1 VIRRGDSALFGMM
14 IVGFGLLCCVNV
26 ACFFP
31 HTIMPSV
38 SADVFKSFNMAS
50 GIASFSAAAAYA
62 LCALKADRRFVP
74 VLGAAGY
81 AFLFAVAI
89 AGQRMGSSDQALPG
103 AAIGVLAGSGLSF
116 TMLFWFGLL
125 TFLSERRAAF
135 TQGWQALIGETVF
148 IAAYSLLMQRIDAV
162 VLGCL
167 AVSAGLALFAY
178 RRVFRL
184 AQGDPYPE
192 EGVRSSWRQFG
203 KGSSVPR
210 FLVFP
215 LIGFILAS
223 LLYGVVEAI
232 AMAPQGSP
240 MGFAASMAGGPA
252 GAVLF
257 LLWQRFDRK
266 RDYGLAV
273 KILFGLLAFALVLL
287 PFDAVAF
294 FVSAGFQMSGLLL
307 YSLII
312 DEMSARRRIAVATIS
327 IGYAVSHI
335 MFVSGLYIPGFFGVE
350 SYASFL
356 QSTSLLLF
364 LVYVV
369 FAVILLLDYRQ
380 RKDQAQRMADV
391 LKREQEQ
398 QERQEL
404 LRRSLIEV
412 SDESFTRAC
421 RMVGHDFG
429 LTKRETEVLQ
439 LIARGRDAAYICN
452 ELFLAR
458 NTVKGYSK
466 SIYAKL
472 GVHSK
477 QEVIDLVEGV
487 YEPPAPDGR
496 NG

>member
-31 HTIMPSV
+31 HTLMPFASV
-38 SADVFKSFNMAS
+38 EVFRSFNMAS
-50 GIASFSAAAAYA
+50 GIASFSASAVYA
-62 LCALKADRRFVP
+62 LCALKAHRRFVP

-81 AFLFAVAI
+81 ALLLAVAV
-89 AGQRMGSSDQALPG
+89 AGQYMGYSDRAFHGVVVG
-103 AAIGVLAGSGLSF
+103 AMAGMGLSF

-148 IAAYSLLMQRIDAV
+148 VAVYFFLAQWIDV
-162 VLGCL
+162 VVFACL
-167 AVSAGLALFAY
+167 ALSASLALCAY
-178 RRVFRL
+178 RRIFRL
-184 AQGDPYPE
+184 VEGNPYPE
-192 EGVRSSWRQFG
+192 EGVRASWRQFG
-203 KGSSVPR
+203 KGSSVPH

-215 LIGFILAS
+215 LVGFILAS

-240 MGFAASMAGGPA
+240 LGFFASMAGGPV

-257 LLWQRFDRK
+257 LVWQRFDRK

-273 KILFGLLAFALVLL
+273 KVLFGLLAFALVLM

-294 FVSAGFQMSGLLL
+294 FVAVGFQMSGLLL

-312 DEMSARRRIAVATIS
+312 DEMSARRRMAIATIS
-327 IGYAVSHI
+327 AGYALSHI
-335 MFVSGLYIPGFFGVE
+335 MFVSGLYIPGFFGVG

-364 LVYVV
+364 LIYIV

-380 RKDQAQRMADV
+380 QKDQAQRMADV

-477 QEVIDLVEGV
+477 QEVIDLVEGT
-487 YEPPAPDGR
+487 YDPSASGK
-496 NG
+496 